1 MTTTT
6 PATVAPRRRA
16 ERSRATLSTPVALRW
31 VFRLVAVVVIA
42 AALLVL
48 AAAVVVPRLAG
59 ATPYTIL
66 TGSMRPDFPP
76 GTMVVAKPVDPE
88 QIGIGTVVTYQLKSG
103 EPQVVTHRVVAV
115 GTTMQGELVFTTQG
129 DANDVADEA
138 PVRPEQIR
146 GELWYAVPHLG
157 RLTSVL
163 DVGQRQL
170 AVYVIAAGLVVYGL
184 SMVAGGAKERRQRR
198 ADQR

>member
-6 PATVAPRRRA
+6 PTVAPRRRA
-16 ERSRATLSTPVALRW
+16 ERTRVTLHTPAALRW
-31 VFRLVAVVVIA
+31 VLRAVAVVVIA
-42 AALLVL
+42 AALLVI
-48 AAAVVVPRLAG
+48 AVAVVVPRLGG

-66 TGSMRPDFPP
+66 TGSMRPDLPP

-88 QIGIGTVVTYQLKSG
+88 RVGIGAVVTYQLRSG
-103 EPQVVTHRVVAV
+103 DPQVVTHRVVAV
-115 GTTMQGELVFTTQG
+115 GTTMEGELRFTTQG

-138 PVRPEQIR
+138 PVLPEQIR

-170 AVYVIAAGLVVYGL
+170 AIYVIAAGLVVYGL
-184 SMVAGGAKERRQRR
+184 SMVAGGARERRQRK
-198 ADQR
+198 AAGS